1 MEEIIEKHFN
11 AILVRF
17 NIEKSEWADN
27 VAEFCTSSQSNEEEW
42 EQMIKDEDEK
52 LLLSLRNPHR
62 APKSFAEIK
71 RILEFR
77 IKKL

>member
-1 MEEIIEKHFN
+1 MSGRQERRKVFEDRIEFAKIVAKTDRNVEEIIEKHFN

-42 EQMIKDEDEK
+42 E
-52 LLLSLRNPHR
+52 
-62 APKSFAEIK
+62 
-71 RILEFR
+71 
-77 IKKL
+77 